1 MGDFNI
7 DLLKCA
13 SSSYSHDFLTSLQS
27 CSLVPTIDKPTRVR
41 STSATLTDNIF
52 INNPDQVVVSG
63 NIIFDISDHFSQFCI
78 LKSMRD
84 KIQIKKTKVRD
95 FPRFSRDSFE
105 ADLCNVDWN
114 ALLNKRTCD
123 ADNLFSFFYNKFNK
137 LINKHAPAKT
147 ISNRKAKQLSKPWIT
162 KGIRISIK
170 VKNKL
175 YVSGDTANYKIYRNK
190 LCTLTRLSKQQYYS
204 KFFNDNLTNMKKT
217 WEGINNLLARKLK
230 KTKPINS
237 IRVPTNNDSVTC
249 DQRRIANVLND
260 HFASVGPK
268 LANKLSTVQRNYL
281 EFMNRANS
289 PDSSFV
295 FNLVTPA
302 EVELEILRIP
312 NNKSHGL
319 YSCPTQ
325 LLKYSSKVVSSTL
338 AEIINLSIS
347 SGMYPNKLKM
357 AKIIPI
363 FKADDNTNPN
373 NYRPISLLSNFNRI
387 FEKLVYS
394 RMESFI
400 EQNNLLSPSQYGF
413 RKAHS
418 TQHAILDIVS
428 TIQENM
434 DKRLFSCGV
443 FIDLKKAFDTVD
455 HKILLHKLNHYGFRG
470 VTNKWFSSYLDGRTQ
485 TTQIGSHISKRQNTT
500 CGVPQGS
507 VLGPLL
513 FLIYINDIQESSDKL
528 KPFLF
533 ADDTNAV
540 YADKNLK
547 SLETTVNQELSKLF
561 DWLTANK
568 LTLNINKT
576 NFVIFRPAQR
586 KLTYHPKIMIFDNDQ
601 KKNVA
606 LECKESVRY
615 LGVIIDNNLSWKNH
629 IDHVAIKISR
639 TIGLICKLRHFL
651 PRHILLTIY
660 RSLVT
665 PYLTYGLI
673 AWGQAC
679 KSHLEKLLK
688 LQKRALRF
696 IYFSERNQH
705 TIPLFIDAG
714 VLPLKSLYY
723 ELLAHLMF
731 EIRHKN
737 APGNIQALLQDISDI
752 HSYNTRSSASNN
764 FYTHSSRLSIQ
775 VNSFS
780 RIGTKIWNE
789 MPMSLRKL
797 PKNVFKRKIKQILFD
812 ILSSEDYYIDLPE
825 IVEKVKMNLFSS

>member
-1 MGDFNI
+1 
-7 DLLKCA
+7 
-13 SSSYSHDFLTSLQS
+13 
-27 CSLVPTIDKPTRVR
+27 
-41 STSATLTDNIF
+41 
-52 INNPDQVVVSG
+52 
-63 NIIFDISDHFSQFCI
+63 
-78 LKSMRD
+78 
-84 KIQIKKTKVRD
+84 
-95 FPRFSRDSFE
+95 
-105 ADLCNVDWN
+105 
-114 ALLNKRTCD
+114 
-123 ADNLFSFFYNKFNK
+123 
-137 LINKHAPAKT
+137 
-147 ISNRKAKQLSKPWIT
+147 
-162 KGIRISIK
+162 
-170 VKNKL
+170 
-175 YVSGDTANYKIYRNK
+175 
-190 LCTLTRLSKQQYYS
+190 
-204 KFFNDNLTNMKKT
+204 
-217 WEGINNLLARKLK
+217 
-230 KTKPINS
+230 
-237 IRVPTNNDSVTC
+237 
-249 DQRRIANVLND
+249 
-260 HFASVGPK
+260 
-268 LANKLSTVQRNYL
+268 
-281 EFMNRANS
+281 
-289 PDSSFV
+289 
-295 FNLVTPA
+295 
-302 EVELEILRIP
+302 
-312 NNKSHGL
+312 
-319 YSCPTQ
+319 
-325 LLKYSSKVVSSTL
+325 
-338 AEIINLSIS
+338 
-347 SGMYPNKLKM
+347 
-357 AKIIPI
+357 
-363 FKADDNTNPN
+363 
-373 NYRPISLLSNFNRI
+373 
-387 FEKLVYS
+387 
-394 RMESFI
+394 
-400 EQNNLLSPSQYGF
+400 
-413 RKAHS
+413 
-418 TQHAILDIVS
+418 
-428 TIQENM
+428 M

-470 VTNKWFSSYLDGRTQ
+470 VINKWFSFYLDGRTQ

-500 CGVPQGS
+500 CSVPQGS

-528 KPFLF
+528 ELFLF
-533 ADDTNAV
+533 ADDTNAI

-615 LGVIIDNNLSWKNH
+615 LGVIIDNNLSWENH

-688 LQKRALRF
+688 LQERALRF

-731 EIRHKN
+731 EIRHRN
-737 APGNIQALLQDISDI
+737 APGNIQVLFQDISDI

-825 IVEKVKMNLFSS
+825 IVQKVKMNLFSS

>member
-1 MGDFNI
+1 MPDF
-7 DLLKCA
+7 
-13 SSSYSHDFLTSLQS
+13 S
-27 CSLVPTIDKPTRVR
+27 
-41 STSATLTDNIF
+41 
-52 INNPDQVVVSG
+52 
-63 NIIFDISDHFSQFCI
+63 
-78 LKSMRD
+78 
-84 KIQIKKTKVRD
+84 
-95 FPRFSRDSFE
+95 RFSRDSFE
-105 ADLCNVDWN
+105 ADLSNVNWN
-114 ALLNKRTCD
+114 ALLHKRTCD
-123 ADNLFSFFYNKFNK
+123 ADNLFSSFYNKFNK
-137 LINKHAPAKT
+137 LINKHAPMKT

-190 LCTLTRLSKQQYYS
+190 ICTLTRLSKQQYYS

-237 IRVPTNNDSVTC
+237 IQVPTNNDSVTC

-268 LANKLSTVQRNYL
+268 LANKLPTVQRNYL

-338 AEIINLSIS
+338 ADIINLSIS

-470 VTNKWFSSYLDGRTQ
+470 VINKWFSSYLDGRTQ

-528 KPFLF
+528 KLFLF
-533 ADDTNAV
+533 ADNMNAI

-547 SLETTVNQELSKLF
+547 SLETTVNQELSKFKLF

-586 KLTYHPKIMIFDNDQ
+586 KLTDHPKIMIFDNDQ

-615 LGVIIDNNLSWKNH
+615 PGVIIDNNLSWKNH

-696 IYFSERNQH
+696 IYFSE
-705 TIPLFIDAG
+705 
-714 VLPLKSLYY
+714 
-723 ELLAHLMF
+723 
-731 EIRHKN
+731 
-737 APGNIQALLQDISDI
+737 
-752 HSYNTRSSASNN
+752 
-764 FYTHSSRLSIQ
+764 
-775 VNSFS
+775 
-780 RIGTKIWNE
+780 
-789 MPMSLRKL
+789 
-797 PKNVFKRKIKQILFD
+797 
-812 ILSSEDYYIDLPE
+812 
-825 IVEKVKMNLFSS
+825 